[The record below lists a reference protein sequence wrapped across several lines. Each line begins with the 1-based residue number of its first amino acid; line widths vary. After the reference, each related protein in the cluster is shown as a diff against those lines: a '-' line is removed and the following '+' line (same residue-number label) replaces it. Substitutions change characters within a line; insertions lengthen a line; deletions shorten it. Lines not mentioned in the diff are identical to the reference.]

1 VRAVHVAIVGAGP
14 SGFFAAGSLLKHT
27 DFDVHV
33 DMLEMLP
40 TPWGLVRSGVA
51 PDHPKIKSVSAVF
64 EKTAAHPRFRFF
76 GNIEVGAKITAEELA
91 SRYDAVIY
99 AVGAQS
105 DKPLGIP
112 GDQLSGC
119 IAAVDVVGWYNANP
133 TYQKVS
139 VDLSG
144 ERAVVVG
151 NGNVALDVAR
161 ILGMDPESLHTT
173 DIADRALDSLDHN
186 AIREVVIIGRRG
198 PLQATFTPLELREM
212 GELPGVD
219 VVVDPEDLA
228 DITDEQLA
236 AAPKPTRTNIE
247 TLRKFSERP
256 HTEGHRRVVFRF
268 RTSPIELH
276 SDSAGAGV
284 VESITVGRN
293 KLVEEDGYVVA
304 HDTGERQTLPTH
316 LVVRAIGYRGVPVP
330 GLPFDSRRGVIL
342 NEAGRI
348 QGRDNEYVVGWIKR
362 GPVGVIGTNKSDSQ
376 ETVDTLLADLATAEL
391 RDAPDVAALEEW
403 LLGHE
408 PHIVSQSDWLTIDS
422 HERATGEPQ
431 GRPRVKLETVPDL
444 LAATGRHGE
453 P

>member
-1 VRAVHVAIVGAGP
+1 MRAVHVAIVGAGP
-14 SGFFAAGSLLKHT
+14 SGFFAAGSLLKHA

-64 EKTAAHPRFRFF
+64 EKTATHPRFRFF
-76 GNIEVGAKITAEELA
+76 GNIEVGVQITAEELA
-91 SRYDAVIY
+91 ARYDAVIY

-112 GDQLSGC
+112 GDQLPGC
-119 IAAVDVVGWYNANP
+119 VAAVDVVGWYNANP
-133 TYQKVS
+133 TYQSVT

-219 VVVDPEDLA
+219 VIVDPSDLEG
-228 DITDEQLA
+228 ITDEQLA
-236 AAPKPTRTNIE
+236 AAPKATRTNID
-247 TLRKFSERP
+247 TLRKYAQREP
-256 HTEGHRRVVFRF
+256 TAGNRRVVFRF

-276 SDSAGAGV
+276 GDGE

-293 KLVEEDGYVVA
+293 ELVDEDGYTVA
-304 HDTGERQTLPTH
+304 RDTGERETLPTH

-330 GLPFDSRRGVIL
+330 GLPFDSRRGVIV
-342 NEAGRI
+342 NGAGRI
-348 QGRDNEYVVGWIKR
+348 EDRNNEYVVGWIKR

-391 RDAPDVAALEEW
+391 GAAPDVAALEVW

-422 HERATGEPQ
+422 HERANGEPQ
-431 GRPRVKLETVPDL
+431 GRPRVKLETVPEL

-453 P
+453 A

>member
-1 VRAVHVAIVGAGP
+1 M
-14 SGFFAAGSLLKHT
+14 GFS
-27 DFDVHV
+27 
-33 DMLEMLP
+33 
-40 TPWGLVRSGVA
+40 SIGVA

-161 ILGMDPESLHTT
+161 ILGMDPKSLHTT

-236 AAPKPTRTNIE
+236 AAPSPPAPT
-247 TLRKFSERP
+247 SRP
-256 HTEGHRRVVFRF
+256 CASSRSGHTQRAIAEWC
-268 RTSPIELH
+268 
-276 SDSAGAGV
+276 SDSAPPPSSCTA
-284 VESITVGRN
+284 T
-293 KLVEEDGYVVA
+293 
-304 HDTGERQTLPTH
+304 
-316 LVVRAIGYRGVPVP
+316 VRA
-330 GLPFDSRRGVIL
+330 
-342 NEAGRI
+342 
-348 QGRDNEYVVGWIKR
+348 
-362 GPVGVIGTNKSDSQ
+362 
-376 ETVDTLLADLATAEL
+376 
-391 RDAPDVAALEEW
+391 
-403 LLGHE
+403 
-408 PHIVSQSDWLTIDS
+408 
-422 HERATGEPQ
+422 
-431 GRPRVKLETVPDL
+431 
-444 LAATGRHGE
+444 
-453 P
+453 

>member
-1 VRAVHVAIVGAGP
+1 MRAVHVAIVGAGP

-51 PDHPKIKSVSAVF
+51 PDHPKIKSISAVF
-64 EKTAAHPRFRFF
+64 EKTATHPRFRFF
-76 GNIEVGAKITAEELA
+76 GNIEAGTQITAEELA
-91 SRYDAVIY
+91 TRYDAVVY

-112 GDQLSGC
+112 GDDLAGC

-133 TYQKVS
+133 TYQDVA

-144 ERAVVVG
+144 ERAIVVG

-161 ILGMDPESLHTT
+161 ILGMDPEQLHST

-186 AIREVVIIGRRG
+186 AIREVIVIGRRG
-198 PLQATFTPLELREM
+198 PLQATFTHLELREM

-219 VVVDPEDLA
+219 VIVDPADLA
-228 DITDEQLA
+228 DITEDELA

-247 TLRKFSERP
+247 ILRHFAERTP
-256 HTEGHRRVVFRF
+256 TEGNRRVVFRF

-276 SDSAGAGV
+276 GSDE
-284 VESITVGRN
+284 VESITLGRN
-293 KLVEEDGYVVA
+293 ELVREDGAVIA
-304 HDTGERQTLPTH
+304 RDTGERETLPTH

-330 GLPFDSRRGVIL
+330 GLPFDSRRGVIP
-342 NEAGRI
+342 NEAGRV
-348 QGRDNEYVVGWIKR
+348 QERGNEYVVGWIKR

-376 ETVDTLLADLATAEL
+376 ETVDTLLADLAAAEL
-391 RDAPDVAALEEW
+391 GEAPDADELADW
-403 LLGHE
+403 LLSHE
-408 PHIVSQSDWLTIDS
+408 PAIVSQDDWLTIDS
-422 HERATGEPQ
+422 VERAAGTEQ
-431 GRPRVKLETVPDL
+431 GRPRVKLATVPEL
-444 LAATGRHGE
+444 LAVTGRHDGQ
-453 P
+453 

>member
-1 VRAVHVAIVGAGP
+1 MRAVHVAIVGAGP
-14 SGFFAAGSLLKHT
+14 SGFFAAGSLLKHS

-64 EKTAAHPRFRFF
+64 EKTATHPRFRFF
-76 GNIEVGAKITAEELA
+76 GNIEVGVQITAEELA

-112 GDQLSGC
+112 GDHLPGC
-119 IAAVDVVGWYNANP
+119 VAAVDVVGWYNANP
-133 TYQKVS
+133 THQDVT

-144 ERAVVVG
+144 ERAIVVG

-219 VVVDPEDLA
+219 VIVDPDDLTG
-228 DITDEQLA
+228 ISDEQLA

-247 TLRKFSERP
+247 TLRKYSERP
-256 HTEGHRRVVFRF
+256 HTEGNRRVVFQF

-276 SDSAGAGV
+276 GDGE
-284 VESITVGRN
+284 VESITLGRN
-293 KLVEEDGYVVA
+293 ELVEEDGYIVA
-304 HDTGERQTLPTH
+304 RDTGERVTLSTH
-316 LVVRAIGYRGVPVP
+316 LVVRAIGYRGVAVP

-342 NEAGRI
+342 NSAGRI
-348 QGRDNEYVVGWIKR
+348 EDRDNEYVVGWIKR

-376 ETVDTLLADLATAEL
+376 GTVDTLLAELVTAEL
-391 RDAPDVAALEEW
+391 GAAPDAAALEEW

-422 HERATGEPQ
+422 RERATGEPQ
-431 GRPRVKLETVPDL
+431 GRPRVKLETVPEL

>member
-1 VRAVHVAIVGAGP
+1 MRAVHVAIVGAGP

-161 ILGMDPESLHTT
+161 ILG
-173 DIADRALDSLDHN
+173 
-186 AIREVVIIGRRG
+186 
-198 PLQATFTPLELREM
+198 
-212 GELPGVD
+212 
-219 VVVDPEDLA
+219 
-228 DITDEQLA
+228 
-236 AAPKPTRTNIE
+236 
-247 TLRKFSERP
+247 
-256 HTEGHRRVVFRF
+256 
-268 RTSPIELH
+268 
-276 SDSAGAGV
+276 
-284 VESITVGRN
+284 
-293 KLVEEDGYVVA
+293 
-304 HDTGERQTLPTH
+304 
-316 LVVRAIGYRGVPVP
+316 
-330 GLPFDSRRGVIL
+330 
-342 NEAGRI
+342 
-348 QGRDNEYVVGWIKR
+348 
-362 GPVGVIGTNKSDSQ
+362 
-376 ETVDTLLADLATAEL
+376 
-391 RDAPDVAALEEW
+391 
-403 LLGHE
+403 
-408 PHIVSQSDWLTIDS
+408 
-422 HERATGEPQ
+422 
-431 GRPRVKLETVPDL
+431 
-444 LAATGRHGE
+444 
-453 P
+453 

>member
-1 VRAVHVAIVGAGP
+1 
-14 SGFFAAGSLLKHT
+14 
-27 DFDVHV
+27 
-33 DMLEMLP
+33 
-40 TPWGLVRSGVA
+40 
-51 PDHPKIKSVSAVF
+51 
-64 EKTAAHPRFRFF
+64 
-76 GNIEVGAKITAEELA
+76 
-91 SRYDAVIY
+91 
-99 AVGAQS
+99 
-105 DKPLGIP
+105 
-112 GDQLSGC
+112 
-119 IAAVDVVGWYNANP
+119 
-133 TYQKVS
+133 
-139 VDLSG
+139 
-144 ERAVVVG
+144 
-151 NGNVALDVAR
+151 
-161 ILGMDPESLHTT
+161 MDPETLHTT

-212 GELPGVD
+212 GDLPGVD
-219 VVVDPEDLA
+219 VVVDPDDLA

-236 AAPKPTRTNIE
+236 AAPKPTRTNID

-276 SDSAGAGV
+276 GDTE
-284 VESITVGRN
+284 VESITVGHN
-293 KLVEEDGYVVA
+293 ELVDEDGYVA
-304 HDTGERQTLPTH
+304 ARDTGERETLPTH

-342 NEAGRI
+342 NNAGRI
-348 QGRDNEYVVGWIKR
+348 EGRENEYVVGWIKR

-376 ETVDTLLADLATAEL
+376 ETVDTLLADLTTADL
-391 RDAPDVAALEEW
+391 GAAPDTAALEEW

-431 GRPRVKLETVPDL
+431 GHPRVKLETVPDL